1 MRWNYADTINCE
13 YCFRLACRLGAENG
27 RGVKFQRYF
36 QRSLNN
42 AKETEAA
49 DQAGTLAL
57 LAGEDNGIHA
67 TMIESQKAELALNL
81 AIQIRNK
88 VVDAY
93 NEVMRMQL

>member
-1 MRWNYADTINCE
+1 MQIQSIANTSSSGLLSNSVDKSKDASSFNDILNQ
-13 YCFRLACRLGAENG
+13 AI
-27 RGVKFQRYF
+27 
-36 QRSLNN
+36 NN

-57 LAGEDNGIHA
+57 LSGQDNGIHT

-81 AIQIRNK
+81 ALQIRNK
-88 VVDAY
+88 VIDAY

>member
-1 MRWNYADTINCE
+1 MQIQSITNTPTTGLISNSVDKNKDVSSFNDILSQAIND
-13 YCFRLACRLGAENG
+13 
-27 RGVKFQRYF
+27 
-36 QRSLNN
+36 

-57 LAGEDNGIHA
+57 LSGEDKGIHT

-88 VVDAY
+88 VIDAY